1 MALKTKQRN
10 RQSKTIVLEIEEEIY
25 SSYMEQTKIA
35 HEILSYQIAK
45 HPELFP
51 DGIANGYMLNGKTR
65 VSKKLGI
72 QMRKIKVGDAIY
84 RIRPSFILPYCRAKT
99 SEVSNALFLLKF
111 GVPFWALAFVFG
123 RNSMWWYRLYVCL
136 HQFSIVGTTIRK
148 QTVLP
153 TDILADEHHIRINGQ
168 KAYVATT
175 CGANCF
181 LGMEVSAN
189 VDEVSL
195 EQAYQVFKEEA
206 TDLDADYQPVTVNT
220 DGWWATQKAWQ
231 KLYPT
236 IKVIECFLHAFLKV
250 RDRATKALQSYF
262 EQAADKI
269 WDCYRAASK
278 LSLAQQIRRL
288 KEWATTH
295 LPDCPMKQNILKLC
309 KKKKRWMEHLDFPSA
324 HKTSN
329 MMDRLM
335 RAMNRHAFNSQM
347 FHARNDSISSTSN
360 NFRAFALLYNFTPSC
375 PQAWD
380 DSKGSKKLKSPA
392 ARLNGFIYHDDWLQ
406 NLLISASLGGFR
418 NQRNPL

>member
-1 MALKTKQRN
+1 MALKTK
-10 RQSKTIVLEIEEEIY
+10 QSKTIVLEIVEEIY
-25 SSYMEQTKIA
+25 SSFMEHPEIA
-35 HEILSYQIAK
+35 HEILGNHIAN

-51 DGIANGYMLNGKTR
+51 EGITDGYMLNGRTR
-65 VSKKLGI
+65 VSKKLDI
-72 QMRKIKVGDAIY
+72 QMRKIKVGSETY

-99 SEVSNALFLLKF
+99 SEVSKALFLLKF

-123 RNSMWWYRLYVCL
+123 RNAMWWYRLYLCL

-148 QTVLP
+148 ETVLP
-153 TDILADEHHIRINGQ
+153 TDLLADEHHIKISGQ

-175 CGANCF
+175 CGNNCF

-195 EQAYQVFKEEA
+195 SQAYQVFKEESE
-206 TDLDADYQPVTVNT
+206 DLDADYQPDTVNT
-220 DGWWATQKAWQ
+220 DGWWATQNAWQ
-231 KLYPT
+231 NLYPT

-250 RDRATKALQSYF
+250 RDRATKILQVYF

-269 WDCYRAASK
+269 WDCYRAESK
-278 LSLAQQIRRL
+278 ASLAQQIRRL
-288 KEWATTH
+288 KEWTTTN
-295 LPDCPMKQNILKLC
+295 LPASPMKQNILKLC
-309 KKKKRWMEHLDFPSA
+309 KKKDKWIEHFDFPNA

-347 FHARNDSISSTSN
+347 FHARNNPISSTSK

-375 PQAWD
+375 PAAWD
-380 DSKGSKKLKSPA
+380 DSKKLKSPA